1 MELKQIWS
9 KTRKLLGLQ
18 NRQDSTQSEL
28 HTKDEPPAGTQTQQ
42 EQRMENRADSDK
54 TSFEMKNQGQKTTI
68 KESAEKLSD
77 FDRLIEKLESINK
90 NLNQQLTQNKELTE
104 RLDKMPELVKSL
116 IPAVENQERLQAQ
129 LSKQVNAMIS
139 RDEQFLEAIEQI
151 PEEETRQTEI
161 LAEIKKKLSISAETE
176 AKMAEGF
183 RKFNETLMKLDTD
196 MVNQTNS
203 ILQMSKTF
211 TTSDRYL
218 KYVMSRQSRRFVW
231 LYVISLAVC
240 LISVLSLVG
249 IIVYLSG
256 Q

>member
-1 MELKQIWS
+1 
-9 KTRKLLGLQ
+9 
-18 NRQDSTQSEL
+18 
-28 HTKDEPPAGTQTQQ
+28 
-42 EQRMENRADSDK
+42 
-54 TSFEMKNQGQKTTI
+54 
-68 KESAEKLSD
+68 
-77 FDRLIEKLESINK
+77 
-90 NLNQQLTQNKELTE
+90 
-104 RLDKMPELVKSL
+104 
-116 IPAVENQERLQAQ
+116 
-129 LSKQVNAMIS
+129 
-139 RDEQFLEAIEQI
+139 
-151 PEEETRQTEI
+151 
-161 LAEIKKKLSISAETE
+161 
-176 AKMAEGF
+176 
-183 RKFNETLMKLDTD
+183 MKLDTD